1 MSTRA
6 NFTWKIVIGGM
17 GAVGK
22 TTFIHRYLT
31 GQYIEGTAMTV
42 GVEFH
47 NHIIEHDGKKID
59 LVIWDLGG
67 QERFR
72 YIQSKFIEGS
82 AAALVLFD
90 MSRIKTLHE
99 TTDWIDIIRKNTSPS
114 IPILLIGAKAD
125 LVEGEFLKFIVEDA
139 HTIVKELNLTGFIA
153 TSSKLGQN
161 VEESMHKVVSILLEQ
176 MKR

>member
-1 MSTRA
+1 M
-6 NFTWKIVIGGM
+6 NFTWKILIGGN

-31 GQYIEGTAMTV
+31 GQFIEGTSLTI

-47 NHIIEHDGKKID
+47 NHIIEHEGKKID
-59 LVIWDLGG
+59 LIIWDLGG

-72 YIQSKFIEGS
+72 PLQAKFVEG
-82 AAALVLFD
+82 ARGALILFD

-99 TTDWIDIIRKNTSPS
+99 TIDWIDLFRKNNDPA

-125 LVEGEFLKFIVEDA
+125 LVEGDFQKFIAEESYN
-139 HTIVKELNLTGFIA
+139 IVKEKKLMGYIA

-161 VEESMHKVVSILLEQ
+161 VEESMHKLVSILLEQ
-176 MKR
+176 SKQ